1 MCPEIDLN
9 GAKAL
14 ASKLC
19 STIENHCFTAR
30 TTVTISAGL
39 CEFDEQKS
47 IENMIKNADEKL
59 YEAKRQGRNTVVG

>member
-1 MCPEIDLN
+1 MRPHFFT
-9 GAKAL
+9 L
-14 ASKLC
+14 ARKLC
-19 STIENHCFTAR
+19 STIENYRFTVS

-39 CEFDEQKS
+39 YEFDEQKS